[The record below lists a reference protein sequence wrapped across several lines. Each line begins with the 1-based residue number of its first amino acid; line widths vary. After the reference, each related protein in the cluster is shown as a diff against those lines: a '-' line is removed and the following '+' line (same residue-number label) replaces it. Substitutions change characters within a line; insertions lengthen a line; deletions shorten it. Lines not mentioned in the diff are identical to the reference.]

1 MKYKD
6 FEGTIQALVD
16 RKLDEI
22 EEMEGVKILHAVE
35 SGSRAWGFASPD
47 SDYDVRFVYV
57 RPEQYYLRLDEKKD
71 FINWELD
78 ETLDI
83 NGWDLSKTLQH
94 FHKSNA
100 SLYEWGNSPVVYRT
114 TPEWGEI
121 KAGSE
126 RFFSC
131 KAGMYH
137 YYGTARKN
145 FIEYL
150 QGEDVKYKKYFY
162 VLRPILACKW
172 IEERRCPPP
181 VLFSELM
188 GSVLEE
194 EMKPAVDRL
203 IELKVKTPESAAGR
217 KIEEL
222 NGYIAE
228 KLDEFKAKTAAM
240 PDDRKEGWDEL
251 NSLFIRMAGKAADGG
266 AFEKYE

>member
-100 SLYEWGNSPVVYRT
+100 SLYEWGNSPVVYR
-114 TPEWGEI
+114 G
-121 KAGSE
+121 KSR
-126 RFFSC
+126 RFQRAFFP
-131 KAGMYH
+131 A
-137 YYGTARKN
+137 
-145 FIEYL
+145 
-150 QGEDVKYKKYFY
+150 
-162 VLRPILACKW
+162 
-172 IEERRCPPP
+172 
-181 VLFSELM
+181 
-188 GSVLEE
+188 
-194 EMKPAVDRL
+194 KPACTT
-203 IELKVKTPESAAGR
+203 IMELPERILSNIFRGR
-217 KIEEL
+217 
-222 NGYIAE
+222 
-228 KLDEFKAKTAAM
+228 M
-240 PDDRKEGWDEL
+240 
-251 NSLFIRMAGKAADGG
+251 
-266 AFEKYE
+266 

>member
-1 MKYKD
+1 M
-6 FEGTIQALVD
+6 
-16 RKLDEI
+16 
-22 EEMEGVKILHAVE
+22 
-35 SGSRAWGFASPD
+35 
-47 SDYDVRFVYV
+47 
-57 RPEQYYLRLDEKKD
+57 
-71 FINWELD
+71 
-78 ETLDI
+78 
-83 NGWDLSKTLQH
+83 
-94 FHKSNA
+94 
-100 SLYEWGNSPVVYRT
+100 
-114 TPEWGEI
+114 
-121 KAGSE
+121 
-126 RFFSC
+126 
-131 KAGMYH
+131 
-137 YYGTARKN
+137 
-145 FIEYL
+145 
-150 QGEDVKYKKYFY
+150 KYKKYFY

>member
-100 SLYEWGNSPVVYRT
+100 SLYEWGNSPVVY
-114 TPEWGEI
+114 
-121 KAGSE
+121 
-126 RFFSC
+126 
-131 KAGMYH
+131 
-137 YYGTARKN
+137 
-145 FIEYL
+145 
-150 QGEDVKYKKYFY
+150 

-251 NSLFIRMAGKAADGG
+251 NSLFIGMAGKAADGG

>member
-100 SLYEWGNSPVVYRT
+100 SLYEQFTGC
-114 TPEWGEI
+114 I
-121 KAGSE
+121 QDD
-126 RFFSC
+126 
-131 KAGMYH
+131 AGM
-137 YYGTARKN
+137 GGNQGGFRAL
-145 FIEYL
+145 FFL
-150 QGEDVKYKKYFY
+150 QSRHVPLLWNCQKEFY
-162 VLRPILACKW
+162 RI
-172 IEERRCPPP
+172 
-181 VLFSELM
+181 S
-188 GSVLEE
+188 S
-194 EMKPAVDRL
+194 
-203 IELKVKTPESAAGR
+203 
-217 KIEEL
+217 
-222 NGYIAE
+222 
-228 KLDEFKAKTAAM
+228 
-240 PDDRKEGWDEL
+240 
-251 NSLFIRMAGKAADGG
+251 GG
-266 AFEKYE
+266 GCEI

>member
-114 TPEWGEI
+114 SPEWGEI
-121 KAGSE
+121 KAVSE
-126 RFFSC
+126 SFF
-131 KAGMYH
+131 
-137 YYGTARKN
+137 
-145 FIEYL
+145 FL
-150 QGEDVKYKKYFY
+150 QSRHVPLLWNCQKEFY
-162 VLRPILACKW
+162 RI
-172 IEERRCPPP
+172 
-181 VLFSELM
+181 S
-188 GSVLEE
+188 S
-194 EMKPAVDRL
+194 
-203 IELKVKTPESAAGR
+203 
-217 KIEEL
+217 
-222 NGYIAE
+222 
-228 KLDEFKAKTAAM
+228 
-240 PDDRKEGWDEL
+240 
-251 NSLFIRMAGKAADGG
+251 GG
-266 AFEKYE
+266 GCEI

>member
-100 SLYEWGNSPVVYRT
+100 SLYEWGNSPACT
-114 TPEWGEI
+114 TIMELPE
-121 KAGSE
+121 
-126 RFFSC
+126 R
-131 KAGMYH
+131 
-137 YYGTARKN
+137 
-145 FIEYL
+145 
-150 QGEDVKYKKYFY
+150 
-162 VLRPILACKW
+162 ILSN
-172 IEERRCPPP
+172 IFR
-181 VLFSELM
+181 
-188 GSVLEE
+188 
-194 EMKPAVDRL
+194 
-203 IELKVKTPESAAGR
+203 GR
-217 KIEEL
+217 
-222 NGYIAE
+222 
-228 KLDEFKAKTAAM
+228 M
-240 PDDRKEGWDEL
+240 
-251 NSLFIRMAGKAADGG
+251 
-266 AFEKYE
+266 

>member
-121 KAGSE
+121 KAVSE
-126 RFFSC
+126 RLFSC

-194 EMKPAVDRL
+194 EMKPGGGQTDRAQG
-203 IELKVKTPESAAGR
+203 KNTGVGGR
-217 KIEEL
+217 KK
-222 NGYIAE
+222 NRRAE
-228 KLDEFKAKTAAM
+228 WIYCRKT
-240 PDDRKEGWDEL
+240 G
-251 NSLFIRMAGKAADGG
+251 
-266 AFEKYE
+266 

>member
-47 SDYDVRFVYV
+47 SAYDVRFVYV

-100 SLYEWGNSPVVYRT
+100 SLYEWAIHRLYTGRCRNGGKSR
-114 TPEWGEI
+114 
-121 KAGSE
+121 
-126 RFFSC
+126 RFQSAFFP
-131 KAGMYH
+131 A
-137 YYGTARKN
+137 
-145 FIEYL
+145 
-150 QGEDVKYKKYFY
+150 
-162 VLRPILACKW
+162 
-172 IEERRCPPP
+172 
-181 VLFSELM
+181 
-188 GSVLEE
+188 
-194 EMKPAVDRL
+194 KPACTT
-203 IELKVKTPESAAGR
+203 IMELPERILSNIFRGR
-217 KIEEL
+217 
-222 NGYIAE
+222 
-228 KLDEFKAKTAAM
+228 M
-240 PDDRKEGWDEL
+240 
-251 NSLFIRMAGKAADGG
+251 
-266 AFEKYE
+266 

>member
-114 TPEWGEI
+114 MPEWGEI
-121 KAGSE
+121 KAVSE

-150 QGEDVKYKKYFY
+150 QGE
-162 VLRPILACKW
+162 
-172 IEERRCPPP
+172 E
-181 VLFSELM
+181 
-188 GSVLEE
+188 
-194 EMKPAVDRL
+194 
-203 IELKVKTPESAAGR
+203 VKTPESAAGR

>member
-100 SLYEWGNSPVVYRT
+100 SL
-114 TPEWGEI
+114 
-121 KAGSE
+121 
-126 RFFSC
+126 
-131 KAGMYH
+131 
-137 YYGTARKN
+137 
-145 FIEYL
+145 
-150 QGEDVKYKKYFY
+150 
-162 VLRPILACKW
+162 
-172 IEERRCPPP
+172 
-181 VLFSELM
+181 
-188 GSVLEE
+188 
-194 EMKPAVDRL
+194 
-203 IELKVKTPESAAGR
+203 
-217 KIEEL
+217 
-222 NGYIAE
+222 
-228 KLDEFKAKTAAM
+228 
-240 PDDRKEGWDEL
+240 
-251 NSLFIRMAGKAADGG
+251 
-266 AFEKYE
+266 